1 METVEKN
8 EYPLYPELNPI
19 GNEEAKVLMDKFK
32 ANAKKIID
40 ELLADLYVDLLP
52 EIESDSWMNFR
63 NKIMDGFRNYNNRH
77 IQNRYD
83 FKKIRQ
89 EIYKEYREDI
99 IKDLD
104 QDNLEKIESLEKEI
118 KRLNEILYPKPA
130 Y

>member
-1 METVEKN
+1 MNDEKN

-19 GNEEAKVLMDKFK
+19 GNEEAQVLMDKFK
-32 ANAKKIID
+32 TNVKKVVD

-63 NKIMDGFRNYNNRH
+63 NKIMEGFRNYNNRH

-104 QDNLEKIESLEKEI
+104 QDNLEKIESLETEI